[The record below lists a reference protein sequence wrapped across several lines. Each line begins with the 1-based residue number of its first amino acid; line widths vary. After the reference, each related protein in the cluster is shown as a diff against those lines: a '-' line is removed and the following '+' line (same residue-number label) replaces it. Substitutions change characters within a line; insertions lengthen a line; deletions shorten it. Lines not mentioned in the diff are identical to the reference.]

1 MPPRASKGRGAR
13 EQSRNERRSEYAEL
27 VIPSL
32 IDRIDQLT
40 PTDRVLIVGDD
51 LEPLVATLAPQVA
64 NIAFLASEFE
74 RWDAARTA
82 LAEFSNVVVVQELEE
97 LDDPD
102 GFDLEPWTY
111 GIMLL
116 PYHLGTREMNG
127 TIGEFVDRLA
137 PNAPIVA
144 AGSRHHEW
152 SMAQER
158 IGALFG
164 PLTTLYNSDPVRVVR
179 GLVRPRGGFES
190 GQRA

>member
-27 VIPSL
+27 VVPYL
-32 IDRIDQLT
+32 VDRIDQLT
-40 PTDRVLIVGDD
+40 ATDRVLVVGDQ
-51 LEPLVATLAPQVA
+51 LEPLVADLAPKVAQV
-64 NIAFLASEFE
+64 AFLATEFE

-82 LAEFSNVVVVQELEE
+82 LAEFPNVVVVQELEE

-102 GFDLEPWTY
+102 GFEQEPWTY
-111 GIMLL
+111 GVLLL
-116 PYHLGTREMNG
+116 PYHLGTREMNA
-127 TIGEFVDRLA
+127 TIAQFVERLL

-158 IGALFG
+158 VGALFG
-164 PLTTLYNSDPVRVVR
+164 PLTTLYNSDPVKVVR

-190 GQRA
+190 GQRI